1 MKRSFLAKLQR
12 AAFISL
18 AGAILLL
25 PVLPVFQLL
34 VLGPQGYSAALAP
47 QASLLWIQGHNVLF
61 LLYRLILLLGFVFL
75 LGLPFALFRIIIAQE
90 IIGRAELEEEEA
102 SVEEAGASEGL
113 VEAKE
118 QQTGLPANAW
128 RGKGFAV
135 IAAWTGLLGLLLIAG
150 GILAS
155 TIYLWNSAGAA
166 TIHTP
171 LPGDFT
177 SLASLWAVIAYTVG
191 GGLQALSCLFFGF
204 VIARSGRRLWP
215 DSWVA
220 FGYAGLAI
228 GAIASG
234 SAVQVAL
241 SPTGGQAVLTTP
253 TILLLA
259 LWSGW
264 FSLMV
269 VRLRAE

>member
-12 AAFISL
+12 TAFISL

-25 PVLPVFQLL
+25 PILPVFQLL

-47 QASLLWIQGHNVLF
+47 QASLVWIQGHSALF
-61 LLYRLILLLGFVFL
+61 LLYRLILVLGFVLL

-102 SVEEAGASEGL
+102 SDGGIEASEDAA
-113 VEAKE
+113 EAE
-118 QQTGLPANAW
+118 EEQTGLPANAW

-135 IAAWTGLLGLLLIAG
+135 IAAWTGLLGLLLIVG

-155 TIYLWNSAGAA
+155 TIYLWSSAG
-166 TIHTP
+166 TVSVHTP
-171 LPGDFT
+171 LPGNFT
-177 SLASLWAVIAYTVG
+177 SVASLCAILAYTVG

-220 FGYAGLAI
+220 FGYVGLAI

-253 TILLLA
+253 TILLFA
-259 LWSGW
+259 LWSAW
-264 FSLMV
+264 FSIMV
-269 VRLRAE
+269 VRLQAE